1 VSARRV
7 DVARVLERVET
18 RIQLPRISAHGRQR
32 LAAELREAREA
43 LEEAKFALRKI
54 QAEPFQDCGCSPCM
68 GACRS
73 GVAVEIELDARR
85 DLAGEALARL
95 GGVA

>member
-54 QAEPFQDCGCSPCM
+54 QAEPPCM